1 MVDEKTPIEPPEIRE
16 ESEIVRFNVLLA
28 HLFAVLS
35 TSQSMSLLHVNPCKH
50 NTVQDI
56 VTCIFPA
63 IKSTDNK
70 PTPAIT
76 SKTIGYIHALVMDTL
91 TFNSTEAPYA
101 RALQNQA
108 MICAELD
115 KLTPAAFQTEL
126 RDCLVDYYEKVCLMV
141 GAGGALSTKPHK
153 RKFKP
158 PATTSEEG
166 VEEAAGAGAGG
177 DEEAAGDGGI
187 GDIEATLTSTS
198 PASERART
206 TPAPAPGAEAPA
218 AAAAPAE
225 ATPSPAKAAGKRG
238 AGGKSAKTR

>member
-35 TSQSMSLLHVNPCKH
+35 TSQSMSLLQVNPCKH

-108 MICAELD
+108 MICGELD
-115 KLTPAAFQTEL
+115 QLTPAAFQTEL

-141 GAGGALSTKPHK
+141 GAGGALST
-153 RKFKP
+153 
-158 PATTSEEG
+158 
-166 VEEAAGAGAGG
+166 
-177 DEEAAGDGGI
+177 
-187 GDIEATLTSTS
+187 
-198 PASERART
+198 
-206 TPAPAPGAEAPA
+206 
-218 AAAAPAE
+218 
-225 ATPSPAKAAGKRG
+225 
-238 AGGKSAKTR
+238 